1 MPWLIKE
8 VTRKVQPK
16 KYIETKT
23 EITVTVK
30 TEFINKR
37 KRKKKRKE
45 SEGYNR
51 VYSFIESTDID
62 DVQTSEDNVFS
73 AVAQAFEQQ
82 GRRSILAWVIHSP
95 AVSQSINIH
104 TAKLP
109 IKITFT
115 QVWLA
120 SRTPARIR
128 QDWEIEGGKRAQA
141 GRTLYTIY
149 EVFVCGYCIWSSHPM
164 MKIAVSTYEDDAPWW
179 RKYILI

>member
-62 DVQTSEDNVFS
+62 DV
-73 AVAQAFEQQ
+73 
-82 GRRSILAWVIHSP
+82 
-95 AVSQSINIH
+95 
-104 TAKLP
+104 
-109 IKITFT
+109 
-115 QVWLA
+115 
-120 SRTPARIR
+120 
-128 QDWEIEGGKRAQA
+128 
-141 GRTLYTIY
+141 
-149 EVFVCGYCIWSSHPM
+149 
-164 MKIAVSTYEDDAPWW
+164 
-179 RKYILI
+179 